1 MDIYKEE
8 RFGTV
13 ERIKEWFYEKKKTE
27 SMTLKDFSDRV
38 DVNIRSVSR
47 WFNDE
52 NPTKISHR
60 HLADIAEVMNCDI
73 EYLEC
78 KQNYPRRSMDHKNKL
93 SPVSLVDKYLPKVR
107 DLMSTTKQRFNYEYD
122 PELIA
127 HGEEIDG
134 YFIEGETKYHYK
146 DHVFENEVSEIFY
159 RVSVNGSEPIRLS
172 EATLE
177 AFIKRVMRTISKE
190 VEDLKEVK
198 EMYPNITKE
207 MNRANMT
214 VEELA
219 RALGTDPEIMADKLR
234 GNRDIIL
241 SESVKIKNAIGS
253 ELPLEVLFDTETN

>member
-1 MDIYKEE
+1 MNIYKEE
-8 RFGTV
+8 YFGTA
-13 ERIKEWFYEKKKTE
+13 ERIREWKTE
-27 SMTLKDFSDRV
+27 REITWDNFAEQV
-38 DVNIRSVSR
+38 GVSYKTVKR
-47 WFNDE
+47 WFNKKSPAPIKKKYFE
-52 NPTKISHR
+52 Q
-60 HLADIAEVMNCDI
+60 IAEIMDCDI

-78 KQNYPRRSMDHKNKL
+78 KQNYPRRSSNHKIKL

-122 PELIA
+122 PEFTD

-134 YFIEGETKYHYK
+134 YFIEGEYKYYYT
-146 DHVFENEVSEIFY
+146 DYVFDNELTEMFY
-159 RVSVNGSEPIRLS
+159 RVSVNGSEPVRLS

-177 AFIKRVMRTISKE
+177 AFVKRVMRTISKE

-234 GNRDIIL
+234 GKRDIIL

>member
-1 MDIYKEE
+1 MNIYKEE
-8 RFGTV
+8 YFGTA
-13 ERIKEWFYEKKKTE
+13 ERIRDWKTE
-27 SMTLKDFSDRV
+27 RKITWDNFAKQV
-38 DVNIRSVSR
+38 DVSYKTVKR
-47 WFNDE
+47 WFNKKSPAPIKKKYFE
-52 NPTKISHR
+52 Q
-60 HLADIAEVMNCDI
+60 IAEIMECDI

-78 KQNYPRRSMDHKNKL
+78 KQNYPRRSMDHKIKL
-93 SPVSLVDKYLPKVR
+93 SPVSLVDKYLPKIR

-122 PELIA
+122 PELID

-134 YFIEGETKYHYK
+134 YFIDGEYKYYYT
-146 DHVFENEVSEIFY
+146 DYVFDNEVSEIFY

-177 AFIKRVMRTISKE
+177 AFVKRVMRTISKE

>member
-1 MDIYKEE
+1 MNIYKEE
-8 RFGTV
+8 YFGTA
-13 ERIKEWFYEKKKTE
+13 ERIREWKTE
-27 SMTLKDFSDRV
+27 REITWDNFAEQV
-38 DVNIRSVSR
+38 GVSYKTVKR
-47 WFNDE
+47 WFNKKSPAPIKKKYFE
-52 NPTKISHR
+52 Q
-60 HLADIAEVMNCDI
+60 IAEIMDCDI

-78 KQNYPRRSMDHKNKL
+78 KQNYPRRSSNHKIKL

-122 PELIA
+122 PEFTD
-127 HGEEIDG
+127 HGEKIDG
-134 YFIEGETKYHYK
+134 YFIDGEYKYYYE
-146 DHVFENEVSEIFY
+146 DYVFDNEVSEIFY
-159 RVSVNGSEPIRLS
+159 RVSVNGSEPVRLS

-177 AFIKRVMRTISKE
+177 AFVKRVMRTISKE